1 MSNLKS
7 TVSIQT
13 DFVTPIEVR
22 GEEISVPEVKFFL
35 SRLTCRSI
43 NEDSYTMFSVPQ
55 VLIY

>member
-22 GEEISVPEVKFFL
+22 GEEISVPGSEIL
-35 SRLTCRSI
+35 SIKADLS
-43 NEDSYTMFSVPQ
+43 
-55 VLIY
+55 